1 MDLSGQIL
9 PPMNGK
15 LMYTYGVSMQHFT
28 CLCSGLNKKLVLINT
43 TMTWTVAQNYCRRY
57 YTDLASV
64 RNKAENKQIKNLIS
78 KGQRVWIGLFRDAW
92 KWTDG
97 TRSSFRYWSDNEP
110 DNRYKNETCVLV
122 DLKDNNK
129 WADVM
134 CNQETAFVCHKG
146 EW

>member
-1 MDLSGQIL
+1 M
-9 PPMNGK
+9 
-15 LMYTYGVSMQHFT
+15 YGVSTQHST
-28 CLCSGLNKKLVLINT
+28 CLCSGQNKKLVLINT

-64 RNKAENKQIKNLIS
+64 RNKVENKQIKNLMN

-97 TRSSFRYWSDNEP
+97 TRSSFRYWSDKEP
-110 DNRYKNETCVLV
+110 DNRDKDETCVLV

-129 WADVM
+129 WADVK
-134 CNQETAFVCHKG
+134 CNRETAFVCHKG